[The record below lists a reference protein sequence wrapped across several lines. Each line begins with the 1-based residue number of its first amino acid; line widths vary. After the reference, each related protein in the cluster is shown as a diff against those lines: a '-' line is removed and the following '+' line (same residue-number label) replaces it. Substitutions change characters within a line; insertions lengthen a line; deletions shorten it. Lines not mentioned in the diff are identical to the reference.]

1 MWNVEVNEM
10 RMEQAQID
18 AVAAVLQRWD
28 PLGPKS
34 APHHDPNGYQTEAID
49 IIANFSLARQAP
61 QSIVRTVINQAF
73 DLHLS
78 GADCAAAATEIAK
91 LLR

>member
-1 MWNVEVNEM
+1 MG
-10 RMEQAQID
+10 MEQAQID

-28 PLGPKS
+28 PLGPK
-34 APHHDPNGYQTEAID
+34 AAQYHDLNGYEAEAID

-61 QSIVRTVINQAF
+61 ESIVRTVINQAF
-73 DLHLS
+73 DLS
-78 GADCAAAATEIAK
+78 VTCADCAAAAAEISK